1 MKLAKKPYASISGKA
16 MLIVLLAFASI
27 PGGFDAF
34 AENAVRPGAS
44 AAPATDGRKV
54 GGTVTDENGNPV
66 VGAGILVKG
75 TGKGTVTDIN
85 GNYSLD
91 VPQGATL
98 VISCLGFIQQ
108 QIAFDGQEVIN
119 ISLLPDTNLLDE
131 LVVVG
136 YGTQKKGNLTT
147 AISSIK
153 SEQIVSTVSPSMAQ
167 RIQGKIPG
175 VQIRQSSGAPGAY
188 DSNIN
193 IRGFGTPIFIVD
205 GVSRISSSE
214 FQMLNPDDIE
224 NVTVLKDGAAAVYGM
239 NAGNGVILVTTKHG
253 QSGKAKFSYSGSVS
267 LSSPTDIPE
276 MCNAYQFV
284 TLVNEANVNMGLP
297 AVYSQ
302 NTVEKYRT
310 GVPGYESVDWYGL
323 VMKDNSVQQQHTISA
338 TGGTER
344 VNYYLSFGYANDQG
358 LLRSGDSNH
367 NKFSMRANISAKLL
381 ESLRADVEMSGHYAK
396 LNGPAGNN
404 FFEIIRGTVGE
415 QPLHKPYA
423 NDNPEYLNY
432 VYDGQVLNPLA
443 LSDSDVTG
451 YYRSRN
457 KSFKVNAALTWEV
470 PWVKGL
476 MFKGTA
482 YYEHGNGY
490 VKSLAKTYRLYSYD
504 SETGTYPFT
513 QMHNPTTLDESMS
526 DGNGLMFQVMG
537 AYDRT
542 FVEAHHVSA
551 TLAYEQRN
559 GWTNGLSGGR
569 DFSIFILDQL
579 NYGNTKDQRTSASL
593 SESGFQSLVTRLAY
607 DYKGRYM
614 IDFAG
619 RYDGSYRYA
628 PGHRWGFFPV
638 VSVGWRAS
646 EEKFIKDN
654 VKWLSNLKIRASYG
668 EVGEDAG
675 NPFQYVGGFTMN
687 QGGFEFA
694 DGTWVNGASAPG
706 LVNNNL
712 TWYTSRMKNLGIDLG
727 FFESR
732 LNFSFDFY
740 RRDRHGLLATRG
752 ASLPN
757 TFGTS
762 LPQENLNADRT
773 VGLDFAI
780 DFKTDIGSDWT
791 IYGNANFNVART
803 MNTKLE
809 QGSFANSYSNWRSNS
824 LNRWND
830 VVWMYQVDGQ
840 FQNMDEIANAP
851 IQNGLLGNSKELP
864 GDYRFADLDHD
875 GVIDGNDMAPIAL
888 SGSPKMFYGL
898 TLGFRWKDLD
908 FNMLWQGSAMYT
920 VRFTH
925 YYATMLW
932 NDANMPAYFYDRW
945 HHADPN
951 DNTSEWIPGKWPAI
965 RNQADVGSLYN
976 ESSVWRKD
984 ASYLR
989 LKSLSLGYSL
999 PKKWI
1004 SKARLG
1010 NVRIGVAGY
1019 NILTICDKFVKPF
1032 DPEKIEGALNTG
1044 WVYPLNRSVNFEL
1057 NLSF

>member
-1 MKLAKKPYASISGKA
+1 MCLTTNNKKSSSSRVG
-16 MLIVLLAFASI
+16 LIVLLSILSTATGLNLYAFDFSSEI
-27 PGGFDAF
+27 QVP
-34 AENAVRPGAS
+34 VS
-44 AAPATDGRKV
+44 QQDGKKV
-54 GGTVTDENGNPV
+54 SGKVLDENGAPV
-66 VGAGILVKG
+66 PGAGVFVKG
-75 TGKGTVTDIN
+75 TTKGTTTDLD
-85 GNYSLD
+85 GNFVLD
-91 VPQGATL
+91 VNPGQTI
-98 VISCLGFIQQ
+98 VVSCLGFSETEVLVDSQE
-108 QIAFDGQEVIN
+108 EVIV
-119 ISLLPDTNLLDE
+119 SLSPDSNLLDE

-153 SEQIVSTVSPSMAQ
+153 NEDIVNTVSTSMAQ
-167 RIQGKIPG
+167 RIQGKVPG

-205 GVSRISSSE
+205 GVSRISSTE
-214 FQMLNPDDIE
+214 FQMLNPEDIE
-224 NVTVLKDGAAAVYGM
+224 NVTVLKDGSAAVYGM

-253 QSGKAKFSYSGSVS
+253 QSGRAKFSYSGSVS
-267 LSSPTDIPE
+267 ISAPTDIPE

-284 TLVNEANVNMGLP
+284 TLVNEANTNMGLAP
-297 AVYSQ
+297 VYSA

-310 GVPGYESVDWYGL
+310 GVPGYESIDWYDL
-323 VMKDNSVQQQHTISA
+323 VMKEYTVQQQHTISA
-338 TGGTER
+338 TGGTDR
-344 VNYYLSFGYANDQG
+344 VNYYLSLGYADDPG
-358 LLRSGDSNH
+358 LLRSGASDYDKYS
-367 NKFSMRANISAKLL
+367 FRANVSAKLIDCL
-381 ESLRADVEMSGHYAK
+381 KADVEMTGFYGNLK
-396 LNGPAGNN
+396 GPVGND
-404 FFEIIRGTVGE
+404 FFTIIRGTVGE
-415 QPLHKPYA
+415 QPLHRPYA
-423 NDNPEYLNY
+423 NDNEDYLNY

-443 LSDSDVTG
+443 ISDPEISG
-451 YYRSRN
+451 YYKSVN
-457 KSFKVNAALTWEV
+457 KSFKVNGALTFNV

-482 YYEHGNGY
+482 YYEHGNSFS
-490 VKSLAKTYRLYSYD
+490 KQLRKTYRLYTYESA
-504 SETGTYPFT
+504 TGEYPFT
-513 QMHNPTTLDESMS
+513 QMSNPTTLSEGMS
-526 DGNGLMFQVMG
+526 DGNGLMFQILG

-542 FVEAHHVSA
+542 FVEDHHVSA
-551 TLAYEQRN
+551 TLAFEQRN
-559 GWTNGLSGGR
+559 GWSNSLNGAR
-569 DFSIFILDQL
+569 DFSIYIIDQL
-579 NYGNTKDQRTSASL
+579 NYGNTEDQKTSAGF
-593 SESGFQSLVTRLAY
+593 SETGYQSLVTRVAY

-614 IDFAG
+614 FDFAG

-628 PGHRWGFFPV
+628 PGNRWGFFPV

-654 VKWLSNLKIRASYG
+654 IKWLSNLKIRASYG

-675 NPFQYVGGFTMN
+675 SPFQYVGGFTMN

-694 DGTWVNGASAPG
+694 DGTWVSGASAPG
-706 LVNNNL
+706 LVNDNL
-712 TWYTSRMKNLGIDLG
+712 TWYTSRMKNLGIDIG

-732 LNFSFDFY
+732 LNFTFDIY
-740 RRDRHGLLATRG
+740 RRDRTGLLATRL

-773 VGLDFAI
+773 VGLDFSV
-780 DFKTDIGSDWT
+780 DFKTDLGSDWT

-803 MNTKLE
+803 KVTKLE
-809 QGSFANSYSNWRSNS
+809 QGEFTSSLANWRSNS

-830 VVWMYQVDGQ
+830 IVWMYQLEGQ
-840 FQNMDEIANAP
+840 FQSEEEIATAP

-864 GDYRFADLDHD
+864 GDYRYADVDHD
-875 GVIDGNDMAPIAL
+875 GVIDGNDMVPISL
-888 SGSPKMFYGL
+888 SGTPKLYYGL
-898 TLGFRWKDLD
+898 TLGARWRDID
-908 FNMLWQGSAMYT
+908 FNMLWQGSGMYT

-951 DNTSEWIPGKWPAI
+951 DNTSEWVAGKWPAI
-965 RNQADVGSLYN
+965 RNQADVGSMYN
-976 ESSVWRKD
+976 ESSVWRKN

-989 LKSLSLGYSL
+989 LKSVSLGYSL
-999 PKKWI
+999 PKKWV
-1004 SKARLG
+1004 SRAKLS
-1010 NVRIGVAGY
+1010 NVRFGIAGY
-1019 NILTICDKFVKPF
+1019 NVLTICDKFVKAF
-1032 DPEKIEGALNTG
+1032 DPEKIEGSYSAG